1 MNSLDYA
8 KNLDRSAFYG
18 FELAPELYVNP
29 SVSGGLSFSLN
40 RYYIYHSENS
50 VNAISYYPMITA
62 NAYAVA
68 RFFGLVSVIPR
79 LEYLHWRYANT
90 EATAALPSYFLAH
103 LKASA
108 DIGKHLSLSA
118 GVENIF
124 DTLYEIKQYFPMA
137 RRSFTVSLEAKY

>member
-18 FELAPELYVNP
+18 FELAPELYLNRR
-29 SVSGGLSFSLN
+29 VSGGLSFSLN
-40 RYYIYHSENS
+40 RYYIYYSENS

-62 NAYAVA
+62 NAYAVV
-68 RFFGLVSVIPR
+68 RLFNLVSVIPR

-90 EATAALPSYFLAH
+90 EATATLPAYFIAH
-103 LKASA
+103 GKVSA
-108 DIGKHLSLSA
+108 DIGKYLSLSA

-137 RRSFTVSLEAKY
+137 GRSFNVSLEGKY